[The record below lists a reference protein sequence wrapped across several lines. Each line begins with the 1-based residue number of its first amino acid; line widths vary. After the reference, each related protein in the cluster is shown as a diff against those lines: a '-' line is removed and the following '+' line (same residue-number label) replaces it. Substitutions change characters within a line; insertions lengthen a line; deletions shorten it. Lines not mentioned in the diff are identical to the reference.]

1 MTKIGVLSDTHIHD
15 LRTGIDF
22 LQEIRDR
29 HFQDVSCILHAG
41 DTVNPDILMAF
52 DDVPVYRVRGNM
64 DPSEKG
70 LVHKRV
76 VPVDRFRV
84 GLIHGWGA
92 PQGLEE
98 RVLQE
103 FSGQQLDVLVYG
115 HSHYPVCHRRDGVL
129 FFNPGSPTDRRSAP
143 FHSVGL
149 LEIGD
154 TVRGRIINLDE

>member
-1 MTKIGVLSDTHIHD
+1 MTKIGVLSDTHIQD
-15 LRTGIDF
+15 LRSGIDF

-29 HFQDVSCILHAG
+29 HFQGVSCILHAG
-41 DTVNPDILMAF
+41 DTVNPDILLAF
-52 DDVPVYRVRGNM
+52 DDLPVYRVRGNM

-70 LVHKRV
+70 LQVKRV
-76 VPVDRFRV
+76 VTFDHFKV
-84 GLIHGWGA
+84 GLIHGWGP

-103 FSGQQLDVLVYG
+103 FNGQQLDVLVYG
-115 HSHYPVCHRRDGVL
+115 HSHYPVCHRRDGLL

-154 TVRGRIINLDE
+154 TARGQIINIDA